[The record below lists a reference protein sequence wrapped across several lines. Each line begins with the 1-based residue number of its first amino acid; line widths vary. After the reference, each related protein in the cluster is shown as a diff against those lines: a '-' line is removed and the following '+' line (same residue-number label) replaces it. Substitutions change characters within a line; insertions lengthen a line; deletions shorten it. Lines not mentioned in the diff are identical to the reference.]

1 MPETTLRRGIHDS
14 LGHTVA
20 AVMVTTAIAAIF
32 LLAPTEATMGIAQR
46 IVYIHVSVAWMG
58 LAAFIFM
65 AGTGGMYLFRRNLA
79 WDHWSRA
86 SLEIG
91 WLCCSL
97 TLATGSLW
105 AHAAWNT
112 WWTWD
117 PRLTTAFVLWAMYSA
132 ALVLRSGVEDP
143 HRRARMGAIVAIV
156 GLLDVPLVIMATRW
170 FRGIH
175 PKSPN
180 MEPTMRVVLLVSVVC
195 FTVFFTMLL
204 LLRRSQLRVAD
215 MLEDLQ
221 AQDLDCGGLPSLYNT
236 AGPASDEPPRVLK
249 SGGKPPQSK

>member
-1 MPETTLRRGIHDS
+1 MSPWPGWGWPSFVLM
-14 LGHTVA
+14 
-20 AVMVTTAIAAIF
+20 AV
-32 LLAPTEATMGIAQR
+32 
-46 IVYIHVSVAWMG
+46 
-58 LAAFIFM
+58 
-65 AGTGGMYLFRRNLA
+65 TGGMYLFRRDLA

-86 SLEIG
+86 ALEIG

-143 HRRARMGAIVAIV
+143 HRRARIGAIVAIV
-156 GLLDVPLVIMATRW
+156 GVLDVPLVIMATRW

-175 PKSPN
+175 PKSPH
-180 MEPTMRVVLLVSVVC
+180 MEPTMRVVLLISVVC

-221 AQDLDCGGLPSLYNT
+221 EYWSAELRISTASRGSSRLSDRVRDAITSNEIESGNKLPH
-236 AGPASDEPPRVLK
+236 
-249 SGGKPPQSK
+249 SK

>member
-1 MPETTLRRGIHDS
+1 
-14 LGHTVA
+14 
-20 AVMVTTAIAAIF
+20 MVTAAIAAIF
-32 LLAPTEATMGIAQR
+32 MLAPTEETMGVAQR

-58 LAAFIFM
+58 LTAFVLMAA
-65 AGTGGMYLFRRNLA
+65 TGGMYLWRRDLA

-86 SLEIG
+86 ALEIG

-143 HRRARMGAIVAIV
+143 HRRARLGAIVAIV
-156 GLLDVPLVIMATRW
+156 GALDVPLVIMATRW
-170 FRGIH
+170 FRTWNRRCAWYCC
-175 PKSPN
+175 S
-180 MEPTMRVVLLVSVVC
+180 VSLVLQCS
-195 FTVFFTMLL
+195 
-204 LLRRSQLRVAD
+204 LRCSCC
-215 MLEDLQ
+215 
-221 AQDLDCGGLPSLYNT
+221 CGGRNSALPRCWKTWNAVRAATRSVGRRRFLN
-236 AGPASDEPPRVLK
+236 P
-249 SGGKPPQSK
+249 

>member
-1 MPETTLRRGIHDS
+1 M
-14 LGHTVA
+14 
-20 AVMVTTAIAAIF
+20 AIAAIF
-32 LLAPTEATMGIAQR
+32 LLAPTEETMGNAQR

-58 LAAFIFM
+58 LASFVLM
-65 AGTGGMYLFRRNLA
+65 AATGGMYLFRRNLA

-86 SLEIG
+86 ALEIG

-97 TLATGSLW
+97 TLVTGSLW

-143 HRRARMGAIVAIV
+143 HRRVRMGAIVAIV
-156 GLLDVPLVIMATRW
+156 GVLDVPLVIMATRW

-175 PKSPN
+175 PKSPH
-180 MEPTMRVVLLVSVVC
+180 MEPSMRLVLLLSLVC
-195 FTVFFTMLL
+195 FTVFLYHALAVSAVAIARRRDAGRYGVRSGHHVNMVVAAFRRA
-204 LLRRSQLRVAD
+204 LRGFAF
-215 MLEDLQ
+215 
-221 AQDLDCGGLPSLYNT
+221 
-236 AGPASDEPPRVLK
+236 
-249 SGGKPPQSK
+249 

>member
-1 MPETTLRRGIHDS
+1 MPETANSRS
-14 LGHTVA
+14 LADYLWQAIA
-20 AVMVTTAIAAIF
+20 AVMVTTAIVAIF
-32 LLAPTEATMGIAQR
+32 LLAPTEETMGAAQR

-58 LAAFIFM
+58 LASFVLM
-65 AGTGGMYLFRRNLA
+65 AITGGGYLIRRQLA

-86 SLEIG
+86 ALEIG

-117 PRLTTAFVLWAMYSA
+117 PRLTTAFVLWAIYSA
-132 ALVLRSGVEDP
+132 ALVLRSGQEDP
-143 HRRARMGAIVAIV
+143 HRRARTGAIVAII

-175 PKSPN
+175 PKSPH
-180 MEPTMRVVLLVSVVC
+180 MEPSMRLVLLTSVVC
-195 FTVFFTMLL
+195 FTLFFTMLL
-204 LLRRSQLRVAD
+204 LLRRSQLRVAE
-215 MLEDLQ
+215 MLDDLH
-221 AQDLDCGGLPSLYNT
+221 AHDLECEGLPSLFK
-236 AGPASDEPPRVLK
+236 A
-249 SGGKPPQSK
+249 

>member
-1 MPETTLRRGIHDS
+1 MPQSTFNQRLNDYLRHAGAGA
-14 LGHTVA
+14 LATA
-20 AVMVTTAIAAIF
+20 AIAAIF
-32 LLAPTEATMGIAQR
+32 LLAPTEETMGNAQR

-58 LAAFIFM
+58 LASFVLM
-65 AGTGGMYLFRRNLA
+65 AATGGMYLFRRNLA

-86 SLEIG
+86 ALEIG

-97 TLATGSLW
+97 TLVTGSLW

-156 GLLDVPLVIMATRW
+156 GVLDVPLVIMATRW

-175 PKSPN
+175 PKSPH
-180 MEPTMRVVLLVSVVC
+180 MEPSMRLVLLLSLVC

-204 LLRRSQLRVAD
+204 LFRRSQLHVAE
-215 MLEDLQ
+215 MLEDME
-221 AQDLDCGGLPSLYNT
+221 CG
-236 AGPASDEPPRVLK
+236 AGTM
-249 SGGKPPQSK
+249 